1 MDSWTVEESSIEA
14 SPHRRSYFVQSGSQ
28 RIRAGLLIGCFS
40 LFPLGFYGMLAHYL
54 NESEIEERC
63 RNQLIEL

>member
-28 RIRAGLLIGCFS
+28 RIRAGLVIGCFS
-40 LFPLGFYGMLAHYL
+40 LFIGILRHVTNMT
-54 NESEIEERC
+54 C
-63 RNQLIEL
+63 